1 MEHREGKERRL
12 AGRDG
17 WAGNYR
23 KLQIFSL
30 SSTKTRKKE
39 CSSNLKPSFSWSL
52 IRIHE
57 SMTVI
62 GLEFVWRHTA
72 PLQMSLTCYLIS
84 LWGSYKFCW
93 WGEGHHARLLLE
105 AMLSRGAPLCCP
117 QASFL
122 LHDHVYNWVVGLSET
137 RLSALWGMW
146 LHRAG
151 GTLWTWVWETCGGIL
166 VVEREKVGWEREEN
180 WGLVPWGQAC
190 KSCQVNPLSRRQ
202 RLPCSVGRVTP
213 GFLSLWAFPMGFS
226 VGRYDLCTISY
237 QPCDSYITPRLVH
250 LQMGFSRLLRSKD
263 CLGVT
268 ENRNNL
274 YWGTFWKRLF
284 VE

>member
-1 MEHREGKERRL
+1 MEHCEGKETRL

-39 CSSNLKPSFSWSL
+39 WSSNHKPSFSWSL

-84 LWGSYKFCW
+84 LWDSYTFCW
-93 WGEGHHARLLLE
+93 WGEGHHARLLLD

-122 LHDHVYNWVVGLSET
+122 LHDHVYDRGGWLVLDQVVCSVGHVIAQGRGHTVDLGT
-137 RLSALWGMW
+137 RDMW
-146 LHRAG
+146 RSFG
-151 GTLWTWVWETCGGIL
+151 GG
-166 VVEREKVGWEREEN
+166 EREKVGWKREEN
-180 WGLVPWGQAC
+180 WGGQFHADRPARAARSTLSAEGNDCPAQLDGSHQDFFPSELFPWGF
-190 KSCQVNPLSRRQ
+190 LWEGMI
-202 RLPCSVGRVTP
+202 SV
-213 GFLSLWAFPMGFS
+213 
-226 VGRYDLCTISY
+226 
-237 QPCDSYITPRLVH
+237 Q
-250 LQMGFSRLLRSKD
+250 
-263 CLGVT
+263 
-268 ENRNNL
+268 
-274 YWGTFWKRLF
+274 
-284 VE
+284 

>member
-1 MEHREGKERRL
+1 MEHCEGKETRL

-39 CSSNLKPSFSWSL
+39 WSSNHKPSFSWSL

-84 LWGSYKFCW
+84 LWDSYTFCW

-122 LHDHVYNWVVGLSET
+122 LHDHVYDRGGWLVLDQVVCSVGHVIAQGRGHTVDLGT
-137 RLSALWGMW
+137 RDMW
-146 LHRAG
+146 RSFG
-151 GTLWTWVWETCGGIL
+151 GG
-166 VVEREKVGWEREEN
+166 EREKVGWEREEN
-180 WGLVPWGQAC
+180 WGSVPCGQAC

-202 RLPCSVGRVTP
+202 RLPCSVGWVTP

-268 ENRNNL
+268 VRTEIPFTEGHFENVYL
-274 YWGTFWKRLF
+274 
-284 VE
+284 